1 MGSKKYDAK
10 NEKSTFPLFFFTLSL
25 FSLYIL
31 TTSFTALLLLF
42 YWSST
47 AHLLFIYC
55 YYSIRT
61 IYFKLNDSFYTR
73 EGAEIY

>member
-1 MGSKKYDAK
+1 MRKVL
-10 NEKSTFPLFFFTLSL
+10 FPYSSLLFLYSLSI
-25 FSLYIL
+25 FSLL
-31 TTSFTALLLLF
+31 SLLLF

>member
-1 MGSKKYDAK
+1 MKKVL
-10 NEKSTFPLFFFTLSL
+10 FPYSSLLFLY
-25 FSLYIL
+25 SLYIFSL
-31 TTSFTALLLLF
+31 LPLLLF

>member
-31 TTSFTALLLLF
+31 TTSFTALLLVF
-42 YWSST
+42 YCSYT
-47 AHLLFIYC
+47 AIIVLELFI
-55 YYSIRT
+55 
-61 IYFKLNDSFYTR
+61 
-73 EGAEIY
+73 

>member
-1 MGSKKYDAK
+1 MKKVL
-10 NEKSTFPLFFFTLSL
+10 FPYSSLLFLYSLSI
-25 FSLYIL
+25 FSLL
-31 TTSFTALLLLF
+31 PLLLF

>member
-31 TTSFTALLLLF
+31 TTFFTALLLVF
-42 YWSST
+42 YCSST
-47 AHLLFIYC
+47 VIIVLELFI
-55 YYSIRT
+55 S
-61 IYFKLNDSFYTR
+61 N
-73 EGAEIY
+73 

>member
-1 MGSKKYDAK
+1 MPKMKKV
-10 NEKSTFPLFFFTLSL
+10 L
-25 FSLYIL
+25 FSYSSLLFLYSLSIFSL
-31 TTSFTALLLLF
+31 LPLLLF

>member
-10 NEKSTFPLFFFTLSL
+10 NEKSAFPLFFFTLSL

-31 TTSFTALLLLF
+31 TTFLSALYWSLLL
-42 YWSST
+42 
-47 AHLLFIYC
+47 IYC

-61 IYFKLNDSFYTR
+61 IYFNLNGSFYTR
-73 EGAEIY
+73 EGVEIY

>member
-31 TTSFTALLLLF
+31 TTSFTVLLLV
-42 YWSST
+42 
-47 AHLLFIYC
+47 IYC

-61 IYFKLNDSFYTR
+61 IYFNLNGSFYTR

>member
-1 MGSKKYDAK
+1 MPKMRKVL
-10 NEKSTFPLFFFTLSL
+10 FPYSSLLFLYSLSI
-25 FSLYIL
+25 FSLL
-31 TTSFTALLLLF
+31 PLLLF

>member
-31 TTSFTALLLLF
+31 TTFFTALLLVF
-42 YWSST
+42 YCSYT
-47 AHLLFIYC
+47 AIIVLELFI
-55 YYSIRT
+55 S
-61 IYFKLNDSFYTR
+61 N
-73 EGAEIY
+73 